1 MKTRVLLV
9 DDEADVR
16 SMLRI
21 VLEANDFDVADVPNV
36 GAVLAAVR
44 DHRPHV
50 VVLDHDLG
58 SAVTGVEL
66 APLIKHQDPS
76 CQVLLFSAGLPDDG
90 VYASVDFSMNKLS
103 SISSLVARISSLAGV
118 GADAGGTAT

>member
-1 MKTRVLLV
+1 MKTRVLV
-9 DDEADVR
+9 IDDEADVR

-21 VLEANDFDVADVPNV
+21 VLEANDFEVADVPNA

-58 SAVTGVEL
+58 TTVTGVEL
-66 APLIKHQDPS
+66 APLIKHQHPT
-76 CQVLLFSAGLPDDG
+76 CQVLLFSAGLPDG
-90 VYASVDFSMNKLS
+90 GIYASVDLSMNKLS
-103 SISSLVARISSLAGV
+103 SISSLVAEVSALATV
-118 GADAGGTAT
+118 GTAADAAAT